1 MKIISVVTPSY
12 NQGEYLEQTILSVL
26 GQAGSFYI
34 DYIIMDGASTDDSV
48 NIIKKFETLL
58 QQNCN
63 TIDIKGISFYVSGR
77 ASFSLLKCAGV
88 SYRWVSKKDN
98 GQTDAL
104 NRGFQL
110 AVGDIFC
117 WLNSDDIY
125 LGETVF
131 ENVFEQFSKN
141 RNVDVITGD
150 GIFISKNGERLGN
163 HRVSEIDM
171 NVLLFL
177 DYHILQ
183 PATFLKKHIMAMEH
197 IDETYECAFDAEYFI
212 RLLDKGVCFMKVNCD
227 YAAFRFYDENK
238 TLGMK
243 HTRYR
248 EMMAIMKKYSR
259 KRSGAFIKII
269 SAFYRKSEIF
279 LHPYPFLRKGLKH
292 KIFVLIRR
300 FCYRLVK
307 GMGQN
312 SVIKK

>member
-34 DYIIMDGASTDDSV
+34 DYIVMDGASTDNSV
-48 NIIKKFETLL
+48 DILKKYETLL
-58 QQNCN
+58 QQNYN
-63 TIDIKGISFYVSGR
+63 TMDINGISFYVSGG
-77 ASFSLLKCAGV
+77 ASSSLLKCAGV

-104 NRGFQL
+104 NNGFQL
-110 AVGDIFC
+110 AVGDILC
-117 WLNSDDIY
+117 WLNSDDLY
-125 LGETVF
+125 LGDKIF
-131 ENVFEQFSKN
+131 ENVFEQFSEN
-141 RNVDVITGD
+141 CDVDVVTGD
-150 GIFISKNGERLGN
+150 GIFISKNGVRLGN
-163 HRVSEIDM
+163 HRVREINM

-183 PATFLKKHIMAMEH
+183 PATFLKKRIMDTEK

-212 RLLDKGVCFMKVNCD
+212 RLLDKGVRFFKVNCE

-248 EMMAIMKKYSR
+248 EMMTIMKKYSG
-259 KRSGAFIKII
+259 KRSGILVKTI
-269 SAFYRKSEIF
+269 SAFYRKSEIL

-300 FCYRLVK
+300 FCYCLVE
-307 GMGQN
+307 GMGRN
-312 SVIKK
+312 AVIKK